1 MDVSNLFVNQK
12 NDPVVVNFAQNLE
25 FTGNFLVG
33 RLLPKEELPEDVA
46 KNPWPKQKN
55 GVSKEIVYWEAID
68 AETADRN
75 NQLQETPILSDNLM
89 TIGPGVVSPRK
100 VFVLMPDSLD
110 EIPDEFLRP
119 TNSANPE
126 IVEKVGSFFAQFF
139 RHRRLEKS
147 LRIVAEAEPEM
158 YEKIENLVKNSSLD
172 DDVRMKQIREL
183 EQLREMADDR
193 GNSNSDS

>member
-1 MDVSNLFVNQK
+1 MEVSNLFDGQK
-12 NDPVVVNFAQNLE
+12 DDPVVVNFAQKHG

-33 RLLPKEELPEDVA
+33 RLLSPDELPDKIRE
-46 KNPWPKQKN
+46 NPETKTKN
-55 GVSKEIVYWEAID
+55 GISKEVVRWEAID
-68 AETADRN
+68 AETADMN
-75 NQLQETPILSDNLM
+75 NEVQESDILQDNLM

-100 VFVLMPDSLD
+100 VFVLMPDNLT

-139 RHRRLEKS
+139 RHRRLEES

-172 DDVRMKQIREL
+172 DDVRMKYIREL
-183 EQLREMADDR
+183 EQLKEAAPTGKGSTSED
-193 GNSNSDS
+193 